1 MKQETKKY
9 IAKNKKASFD
19 YFILSTY
26 EAGIALFGT
35 EIKSIRQGRV
45 NLKDSYCEFENGE
58 LFVRG
63 MHISPYEQGNIFNR
77 DPLRLRK
84 LLMHKREIMT
94 LFGKTKQEGLTLIPL
109 SLYFS
114 GAKVKVELG
123 LCRGKKNYDKR
134 ETIAKKEA
142 AREMEV
148 RLKSRNQGG

>member
-1 MKQETKKY
+1 MKQQERKY

-26 EAGIALFGT
+26 EAGIVLFGT

-45 NLKDSYCEFENGE
+45 NLKDSYCEFKDGE
-58 LFVRG
+58 LYIRG

-77 DPLRLRK
+77 DPMRLKK
-84 LLMHKREIMT
+84 LLMHKREIMS
-94 LFGKTKQEGLTLIPL
+94 LFGKTKQDGLTLIPL

-114 GAKVKVELG
+114 GSHVKVELG

-134 ETIAKKEA
+134 DTIAKKEA
-142 AREMEV
+142 SREMEK
-148 RLKSRNQGG
+148 RLKEQNR